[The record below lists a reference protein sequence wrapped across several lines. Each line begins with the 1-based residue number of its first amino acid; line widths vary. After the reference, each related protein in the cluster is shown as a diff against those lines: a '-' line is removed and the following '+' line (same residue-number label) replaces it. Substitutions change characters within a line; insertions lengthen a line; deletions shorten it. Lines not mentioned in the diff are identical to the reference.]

1 MILLLAVSIIPI
13 VGLRTFGIHN
23 VRIMSKALIA
33 QVELNQEREVKSRLL
48 MLMEG
53 YSSILG
59 KIREEVEMALA
70 FQMFEV
76 KRGILQN
83 ILSGE
88 KDVELPEEKK
98 TDLPPDFVGPAKD
111 DATSLSSD
119 YSKQCFAVPAGA
131 GVENAEVYLTRLAG
145 MIASHQNISEYL
157 GQLVLWQYIGLEN
170 GIYSVYPCNRQFSAL
185 SDARQQIWYRSA
197 LKDNLTSWSHLTL
210 IRSAAVT

>member
-1 MILLLAVSIIPI
+1 MRFRWKLLILLLAVSIVPI

-53 YSSILG
+53 YSGILG

-76 KRGILQN
+76 KRGILHNHPQGLQN

-88 KDVELPEEKK
+88 KDVEYHCPS
-98 TDLPPDFVGPAKD
+98 GH
-111 DATSLSSD
+111 
-119 YSKQCFAVPAGA
+119 AG
-131 GVENAEVYLTRLAG
+131 
-145 MIASHQNISEYL
+145 
-157 GQLVLWQYIGLEN
+157 
-170 GIYSVYPCNRQFSAL
+170 F
-185 SDARQQIWYRSA
+185 
-197 LKDNLTSWSHLTL
+197 
-210 IRSAAVT
+210 

>member
-1 MILLLAVSIIPI
+1 MKFRWKLLILLLAISIIPI
-13 VGLRTFGIHN
+13 VGLRSFGIHN

-53 YSSILG
+53 YSNILG

-83 ILSGE
+83 NPRGQQNFLAGE

-98 TDLPPDFVGPAKD
+98 TYLPPDFIGSAKD
-111 DATSLSSD
+111 DADTLSSD

-131 GVENAEVYLTRLAG
+131 DVENAEVYLTRLAG
-145 MIASHQNISEYL
+145 MIAGHHKVSEYL
-157 GQLVLWQYIGLEN
+157 GQLVL
-170 GIYSVYPCNRQFSAL
+170 
-185 SDARQQIWYRSA
+185 
-197 LKDNLTSWSHLTL
+197 
-210 IRSAAVT
+210 